1 VNVADGGN
9 VIRLRLVGAMGPLL
23 RAIGTDE
30 IIDIYTEKPTLEDIF
45 LTFYGETPAVQ
56 QEHKGEVAQ

>member
-1 VNVADGGN
+1 
-9 VIRLRLVGAMGPLL
+9 MGPLL

-30 IIDIYTEKPTLEDIF
+30 IVDIYTEKPTLEDIF

-56 QEHKGEVAQ
+56 QAQKGEVAR